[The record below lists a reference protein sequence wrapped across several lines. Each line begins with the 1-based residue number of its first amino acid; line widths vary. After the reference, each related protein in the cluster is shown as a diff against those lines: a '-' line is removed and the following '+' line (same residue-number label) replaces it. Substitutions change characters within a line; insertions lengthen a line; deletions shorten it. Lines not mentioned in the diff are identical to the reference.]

1 MTILRSVIPSKRLAL
16 TAVLVLVVSNR
27 AAAQI
32 CLDVN
37 VRFTGRE
44 PSRDLVQSMKSET
57 SAIWNVY
64 GVLIRWSDGAT
75 VAECAT
81 VQGSAD
87 VTVDYQ
93 PRRATM
99 PLDGMLGKTL
109 APLPV
114 IEHAPIYL
122 DHGLVDHMLASL
134 SEEEVAQLVA
144 RHRAGPEDMGRAL
157 GRVLAHEIG
166 HLILGERDHQPRGL
180 MRPQFRSR
188 DLIEHP
194 RTLYTLS
201 APEVS
206 RLRQR
211 EVDLKASSAMPATSQ
226 GCRP

>member
-1 MTILRSVIPSKRLAL
+1 M

-37 VRFTGRE
+37 LRFTGRE
-44 PSRDLVQSMKSET
+44 PSRDVVQSMKSEA
-57 SAIWNVY
+57 SAIWKVY
-64 GVLIRWSDGAT
+64 GVLIQWPDSAT

-81 VQGSAD
+81 VQGSVD

-122 DHGLVDHMLASL
+122 DRGLVEHMLSL
-134 SEEEVAQLVA
+134 LPAEEVAQLVA

-166 HLILGERDHQPRGL
+166 HIILGERGHQQRGL

-194 RTLYTLS
+194 RTSYTLS
-201 APEVS
+201 APEVI

-211 EVDLKASSAMPATSQ
+211 EVDLKASPATLATVP